1 MYGKYDVPPGSDKCV
16 PSDAVAQW
24 EGGGRLVGGRLGG
37 WLGGTLAGDIFL
49 IYFFY

>member
-24 EGGGRLVGGRLGG
+24 GGRGGEREALGRLR
-37 WLGGTLAGDIFL
+37 WVGTRNASYKDNIGKR
-49 IYFFY
+49 